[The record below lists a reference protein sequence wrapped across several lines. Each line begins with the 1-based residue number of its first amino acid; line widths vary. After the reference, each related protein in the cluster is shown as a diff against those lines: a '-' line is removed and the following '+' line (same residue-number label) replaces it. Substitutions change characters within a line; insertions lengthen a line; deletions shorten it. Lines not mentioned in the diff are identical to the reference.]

1 MVADQQPGW
10 EQSAQPMQQEV
21 RQLWEA
27 LERMESE
34 EALEKAVLAWP
45 RAMGR
50 EVMQALCQEAI
61 QQQERCR
68 HRRWS

>member
-10 EQSAQPMQQEV
+10 EQSAPPMQQEV
-21 RQLWEA
+21 RQLW
-27 LERMESE
+27 

-50 EVMQALCQEAI
+50 EVMQALCEEAI
-61 QQQERCR
+61 QQRERCR

>member
-1 MVADQQPGW
+1 
-10 EQSAQPMQQEV
+10 MQQEL

-27 LERMESE
+27 LERMESG

-61 QQQERCR
+61 QQREGCR